1 MNKTKKLV
9 SKKTAVKTSN
19 PALTQIKEIY
29 KFMQD
34 NDLGTIDFEDKG
46 THVRLVRSAP
56 AQIAVPVVDS
66 SVNVNSG
73 IENNK
78 SVPLQYPNTIKSPL
92 MGIFFRGASPSA
104 PPFVREGE
112 KVKAGN
118 PICLIEA
125 MKVFNEVKAN
135 HDCIIKK
142 VLVDNGQ
149 PVKPGD
155 PLFAIEKI

>member
-1 MNKTKKLV
+1 MNKTKKVV
-9 SKKTAVKTSN
+9 SKKTAVKTNN
-19 PALTQIKEIY
+19 PALSQIKEIY

-66 SVNVNSG
+66 SVT
-73 IENNK
+73 INNMPDQK

-112 KVKAGN
+112 KVKAGD

-135 HDCIIKK
+135 QDCVIKK

-155 PLFAIEKI
+155 ALFAIEKI

>member
-1 MNKTKKLV
+1 MNKTKKVV
-9 SKKTAVKTSN
+9 SKKTAVKTNN
-19 PALTQIKEIY
+19 PALSQIKEIY
-29 KFMQD
+29 KFMQE

-66 SVNVNSG
+66 SVT
-73 IENNK
+73 INNMPDQK

-112 KVKAGN
+112 KVKAGD

-135 HDCIIKK
+135 QNCIIKK

-155 PLFAIEKI
+155 ALFAIEKI

>member
-1 MNKTKKLV
+1 MNKTKKVV
-9 SKKTAVKTSN
+9 SKKTAVKTNN
-19 PALTQIKEIY
+19 PALSQIKEIY

-66 SVNVNSG
+66 SVT
-73 IENNK
+73 INNMPDKK

-112 KVKAGN
+112 KVKAGD

-135 HDCIIKK
+135 QNCIIKK

-155 PLFAIEKI
+155 ALFAIEKI

>member
-1 MNKTKKLV
+1 MNKTKKVV
-9 SKKTAVKTSN
+9 SKKTAVKTNN
-19 PALTQIKEIY
+19 PALSQIKEIY
-29 KFMQD
+29 KFMQE

-66 SVNVNSG
+66 SVT
-73 IENNK
+73 INNMPDKK

-135 HDCIIKK
+135 QDCIIKK

-155 PLFAIEKI
+155 ALFAIEKI

>member
-1 MNKTKKLV
+1 MNKTKKVV
-9 SKKTAVKTSN
+9 SKKAAIKTNN
-19 PALTQIKEIY
+19 PALSQIKEIY

-66 SVNVNSG
+66 SVA
-73 IENNK
+73 INNTPNQK
-78 SVPLQYPNTIKSPL
+78 SVPVQYPNTIKSPL

-112 KVKAGN
+112 KVKAGD

-125 MKVFNEVKAN
+125 MKVFNEVKATQS
-135 HDCIIKK
+135 CVIKK

>member
-1 MNKTKKLV
+1 MNKTKKVV
-9 SKKTAVKTSN
+9 SKKTAVKTNN
-19 PALTQIKEIY
+19 PALSQIKEIY

-66 SVNVNSG
+66 SVT
-73 IENNK
+73 INNMPDQK
-78 SVPLQYPNTIKSPL
+78 SIPLQYPNTIKSPL

-112 KVKAGN
+112 KVKAGD

-135 HDCIIKK
+135 QDCIIKK

-155 PLFAIEKI
+155 ALFAIEKI

>member
-1 MNKTKKLV
+1 MNKTKKV
-9 SKKTAVKTSN
+9 VTKKTTVKTNN

-56 AQIAVPVVDS
+56 AQIAVPVVDTTAG
-66 SVNVNSG
+66 VNSQVDQ
-73 IENNK
+73 K

-112 KVKAGN
+112 KVKAGD

-135 HDCIIKK
+135 QDCIIKK

-155 PLFAIEKI
+155 ALFAIEKI

>member
-1 MNKTKKLV
+1 MKKTKKVV
-9 SKKTAVKTSN
+9 SKKTAAKTNNS
-19 PALTQIKEIY
+19 ALSQIKEIY

-73 IENNK
+73 LERK

-104 PPFVREGE
+104 PPFIREGE
-112 KVKAGN
+112 KVKAGEA
-118 PICLIEA
+118 ICLIEA
-125 MKVFNEVKAN
+125 MKVFNEVKATQN
-135 HDCIIKK
+135 CIIKK

>member
-1 MNKTKKLV
+1 MNKTKKVV
-9 SKKTAVKTSN
+9 SKKTAVKTNN
-19 PALTQIKEIY
+19 PALSQIKEIY
-29 KFMQD
+29 KFMQE

-66 SVNVNSG
+66 SVT
-73 IENNK
+73 INNMPDKK

-112 KVKAGN
+112 KVKAGD

-135 HDCIIKK
+135 QNCIIKK

-155 PLFAIEKI
+155 ALFAIEKI

>member
-1 MNKTKKLV
+1 MKKTKKVV
-9 SKKTAVKTSN
+9 SKKTAVKTNNS
-19 PALTQIKEIY
+19 ALSQIKEIY

-73 IENNK
+73 LERK

-104 PPFVREGE
+104 PPFIREGE
-112 KVKAGN
+112 KVKAGEA
-118 PICLIEA
+118 ICLIEA
-125 MKVFNEVKAN
+125 MKVFNEVKATQN
-135 HDCIIKK
+135 CIIKK

>member
-1 MNKTKKLV
+1 MNKNKKVV
-9 SKKTAVKTSN
+9 SKKTAVKTNN
-19 PALTQIKEIY
+19 PALSQIKEIY

-34 NDLGTIDFEDKG
+34 NDLGTVDFEDKG

-66 SVNVNSG
+66 SFTPAQ
-73 IENNK
+73 ERK

-112 KVKAGN
+112 KVKAGDA
-118 PICLIEA
+118 ICLIEA
-125 MKVFNEVKAN
+125 MKVFNEVKATQN
-135 HDCIIKK
+135 CIIKK